1 MEYKKYELGNYNIHT
16 IKTDENKFKTI
27 SVQLN
32 FRRKVKKEEITIRNF
47 LTKILI
53 DSTAKYKT
61 NKEMN
66 IAVEDLYGIEVFT
79 NSILSGN
86 YSILNFCCQFLNE
99 KFTEEGMNY
108 KSLDFFLDTI
118 TNPNVDNGEF
128 NNKSFEETKRYIR
141 ETIEKENEKPSIY
154 ANKRMLEEMDK
165 GAISYSSVGYL
176 EDIDTITPKTLL
188 EYYNSLLT
196 NDIIDIFVIG
206 DIDSEEIKNT
216 IVEKLK
222 IKTFKKLP
230 TEHFIEHTKFRK
242 IPKTIKEKTDNQQSN
257 LSIGLKIDKLNNFE
271 RQYTLSI
278 YNYIFGGG
286 PDSKLFQV
294 IREENS
300 LCYTVNSAIRAVS
313 EIMII
318 KAGINRS
325 NYDKTL
331 KLIKKLH
338 KEMLTGK
345 FTDSDVEIA
354 VNAYTVS
361 LKEMLDSP
369 FAIISNYASKEYLG
383 FDLIEKRLEEV
394 KKVKKEDIVKLGKK
408 IKMDTIFL
416 LEGVIDEED

>member
-369 FAIISNYASKEYLG
+369 FAIISNYASKEYLD